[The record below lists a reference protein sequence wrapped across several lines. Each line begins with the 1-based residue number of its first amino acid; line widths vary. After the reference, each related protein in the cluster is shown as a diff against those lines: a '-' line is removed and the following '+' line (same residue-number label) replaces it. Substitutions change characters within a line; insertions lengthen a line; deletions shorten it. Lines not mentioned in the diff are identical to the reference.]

1 MAIECSYG
9 AAATRRTTLTGEA
22 KAGQHM
28 PLCCHLVVPG
38 MRARGGGSIIRIG
51 ATGTETGGAPGLA
64 ERAVV
69 KSAQHTLGR
78 ALARKLGPDGIRVNT
93 VAAGLVPTDANV
105 GEHQASW
112 IRRVGVRDTA
122 GTGLPARGHR
132 RDGRRSGRRRRP
144 PDHRGTTLLP
154 AA

>member
-1 MAIECSYG
+1 
-9 AAATRRTTLTGEA
+9 
-22 KAGQHM
+22 M

-38 MRARGGGSIIRIG
+38 MRARGGESITLIG
-51 ATGTETGGAPGLA
+51 AAGTETGGAPGLA

-69 KSAQHTLGR
+69 KSAQDTLGR

-122 GTGLPARGHR
+122 GTGPRPRTSPRWSPFWPTTPPSRSPGH
-132 RDGRRSGRRRRP
+132 DS
-144 PDHRGTTLLP
+144 
-154 AA
+154 AAGCVIKGVGL